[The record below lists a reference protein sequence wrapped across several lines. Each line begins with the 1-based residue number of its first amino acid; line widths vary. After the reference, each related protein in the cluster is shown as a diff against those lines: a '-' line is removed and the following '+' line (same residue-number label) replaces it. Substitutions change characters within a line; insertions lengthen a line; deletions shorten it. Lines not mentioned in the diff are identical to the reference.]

1 MGASMKKEGAPCG
14 ISTSWRGRFDLI
26 KPLGYNPT
34 VRTVLNESKLG
45 LYFNLSVD

>member
-26 KPLGYNPT
+26 KPLGYTAVPIFVLPV
-34 VRTVLNESKLG
+34 VR
-45 LYFNLSVD
+45 